1 MRNRG
6 YNCSRGN
13 LVIPIPILSLVS
25 LEKAELYIVMD
36 TTHTTPG
43 FVQIWLMASRP
54 RTLPAAAAPVI
65 VGSAAAFS
73 SGHFDLLPALAA
85 LLGAL
90 LLQIGAN
97 LANDVY
103 DYHKGVDT
111 AERLGPVRVT
121 AAGLLTPGQVKN
133 GMWVVFGLAT
143 LCGLYL
149 AAHAGWPVI
158 AIGLLSILAA
168 IAYTG
173 GPYPL
178 GYHGLGELAVFV
190 FFGLAAVCG
199 TYYVQ
204 ALRLDVV
211 AVWAAVPMGLLIVAI
226 LIVNNLRDVDT
237 DRASGKMTLAARFG
251 AQWARREYLVAVG
264 LAYLAP
270 LFMWLTGATGMFVL
284 TAWLSLPWFFPLA
297 RNISTLSG
305 RPLNRVLGETGQLVL
320 VYGLFL
326 SAGFI
331 LQSVIAA

>member
-1 MRNRG
+1 MET
-6 YNCSRGN
+6 
-13 LVIPIPILSLVS
+13 VPV
-25 LEKAELYIVMD
+25 
-36 TTHTTPG
+36 TPNE
-43 FVQIWLMASRP
+43 FQTWLMASRP

-73 SGHFDLLPALAA
+73 SGHFYLMPALAG

-97 LANDVY
+97 FANDVY

-121 AAGLLTPGQVKN
+121 ASGLLTPGQVKS
-133 GMWVVFGLAT
+133 GMWVMFALAA
-143 LCGLYL
+143 LCGVYL
-149 AAHAGWPVI
+149 AVHAGWPVI
-158 AIGLLSILAA
+158 AIGALSILAA

-178 GYHGLGELAVFV
+178 GYHGLGELAVFL
-190 FFGLAAVCG
+190 FFGLVAVCG

-204 ALRLDVV
+204 ALRLDTV
-211 AVWAAVPMGLLIVAI
+211 AVWAAIPMGLLTVAI
-226 LIVNNLRDVDT
+226 LIVNNLRDVET

-251 AQWARREYLVAVG
+251 AQWARREYLVVVG

-270 LFMWLTGATGMFVL
+270 LIMWLAGASGIFVL
-284 TAWLSLPWFFPLA
+284 AAWLSLPWFIPLA
-297 RNISTLSG
+297 RDISTLAG
-305 RPLNRVLGETGQLVL
+305 RPLNRVLGKTGQLEL
-320 VYGLFL
+320 IYGLFL

-331 LQSVIAA
+331 LQAITAR